1 MGRREWDNGQM
12 CIIYIQADNT
22 SRGEGRHVY
31 AERDS
36 GREDP
41 VGGTMALGRHGS
53 QQHDYAHEDTPILV
67 PSRLLPPALCGFP
80 NPRRGAIAWSLAA
93 LMRRKAEMLPTLT
106 NRNFGP

>member
-1 MGRREWDNGQM
+1 MNTRGRREWDKGQVRMNTRGRREWNNGQM

-41 VGGTMALGRHGS
+41 VGGT
-53 QQHDYAHEDTPILV
+53 
-67 PSRLLPPALCGFP
+67 
-80 NPRRGAIAWSLAA
+80 
-93 LMRRKAEMLPTLT
+93 KA
-106 NRNFGP
+106 

>member
-1 MGRREWDNGQM
+1 MLRNLG
-12 CIIYIQADNT
+12 IIYLQADNT

-36 GREDP
+36 GWEEP

-53 QQHDYAHEDTPILV
+53 QQHYSTHEDTPILV
-67 PSRLLPPALCGFP
+67 PPRLPRPALCCFP

-106 NRNFGP
+106 NRNLGP